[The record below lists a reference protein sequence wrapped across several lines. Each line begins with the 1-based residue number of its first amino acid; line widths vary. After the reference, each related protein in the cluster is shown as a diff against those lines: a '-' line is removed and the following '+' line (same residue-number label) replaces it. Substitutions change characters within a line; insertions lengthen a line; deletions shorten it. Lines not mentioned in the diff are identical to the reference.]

1 MQQLVAERRAIQVR
15 IAGSLRYLAI
25 EDAGRV
31 RDALGTALDR
41 VRKQPRAKV
50 AASN

>member
-1 MQQLVAERRAIQVR
+1 VIEALEPAMSDDEREGLKKSA
-15 IAGSLRYLAI
+15 
-25 EDAGRV
+25 
-31 RDALGTALDR
+31 DALGTALAR